1 MNRAGRIVLIKS
13 TLSAISTHT
22 AFVLNL
28 SPWVISCIGS
38 FRWGFLWRGANLAK
52 GGHCLVAWSRVCRP
66 HDLGGS
72 GIIDLQRFGYA
83 LRMRWL
89 WQRRSEDPHPWHEL
103 PDETDKVVEAMFA
116 ASIYVALGD
125 GRKALFWID
134 R

>member
-1 MNRAGRIVLIKS
+1 
-13 TLSAISTHT
+13 
-22 AFVLNL
+22 
-28 SPWVISCIGS
+28 
-38 FRWGFLWRGANLAK
+38 
-52 GGHCLVAWSRVCRP
+52 
-66 HDLGGS
+66 
-72 GIIDLQRFGYA
+72 
-83 LRMRWL
+83 MRWL